1 MSIKNVAV
9 AGSKGA
15 LGVPIITELVNS
27 GFTVTV
33 LTREGSTATPPA
45 GVAAV
50 KPVDYK
56 SVESLSKAIAGQD
69 TIVSVLGARVISEQV
84 PLVEAAAAPEST
96 VRRFIPS
103 EFGLNTRQTR
113 GQPIGVILDGYN
125 KIADLVKE
133 KSKVKPSL
141 TWTSIS
147 TGLFFDWGLERG
159 VYSIDVDKRTATIY
173 DSGNERF
180 QATNLPFVAKAVAAT
195 LKQAGG
201 NPADDKTAN
210 QHLEIA
216 SFTPTQNELLAAVQE
231 LTTGGA
237 DGWTITRVDSVAAQK
252 TGAEKLR
259 NGDLSAMID
268 LLGVW
273 QFADGAGHAPDTNS
287 PTFGNTV
294 LGLPLEDFKVA
305 LAAHFKK

>member
-15 LGVPIITELVNS
+15 LGVPIITELVS

-33 LTREGSTATPPA
+33 LTREGSTAMPPA

-56 SVESLSKAIAGQD
+56 SVESLSKAITGQD
-69 TIVSVLGARVISEQV
+69 AIVSVLGSRVISEQV

-103 EFGLNTRQTR
+103 EFGINTRQTR
-113 GQPIGVILDGYN
+113 GQPIGVILDGYI
-125 KIADLVKE
+125 KTADLIKE
-133 KSKVKPSL
+133 KSK
-141 TWTSIS
+141 
-147 TGLFFDWGLERG
+147 GLERG
-159 VYSIDVDKRTATIY
+159 VFSIDVDKRTATIY

-201 NPADDKTAN
+201 NPAYDKTAN

-216 SFTPTQNELLAAVQE
+216 SFTPAQNELLAAVQE

-237 DGWTITRVDSVAAQK
+237 DDWTITRVDSVEAQK

-259 NGDLSAMID
+259 NGDRSAMID

-305 LAAHFKK
+305 LAALLKK